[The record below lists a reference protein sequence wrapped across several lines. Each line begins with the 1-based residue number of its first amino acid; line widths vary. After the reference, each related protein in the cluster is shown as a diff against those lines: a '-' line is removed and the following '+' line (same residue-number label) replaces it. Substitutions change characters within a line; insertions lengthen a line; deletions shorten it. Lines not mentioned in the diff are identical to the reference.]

1 MQYTQENLC
10 WRLFLTF
17 LKKDSNTVISFEY
30 LDMFKNS
37 FFFIEHLWWL
47 LLTVL
52 SQYSEVSWDVCSLI
66 LHLHVLSILIKNL
79 QKKLHK

>member
-37 FFFIEHLWWL
+37 FFL
-47 LLTVL
+47 
-52 SQYSEVSWDVCSLI
+52 
-66 LHLHVLSILIKNL
+66 
-79 QKKLHK
+79 